1 MTRRECASMRNH
13 AEKWPEVPNWKT
25 DELLGNGVSVKTVPD
40 LKQWMVSGNLAAWN
54 EVSGHSGPGVGAL
67 GLTEGETYQVRLARD
82 RLLAVNCQKEIS
94 PGWHDAGF
102 ALTDMSAAFH
112 IFEFTGPKVSEIV
125 SRATTLDPSNPGR
138 SATTAF
144 AGVVASLYH
153 YEKHDTLRV
162 HVDRGFAPHIWTWVQ
177 AQRLFK

>member
-1 MTRRECASMRNH
+1 MRNH
-13 AEKWPEVPNWKT
+13 AEKWPEVPNWSIA
-25 DELLGNGVSVKTVPD
+25 ELSGHGVSLRSVVG

-54 EVSGHSGPGVGAL
+54 DVSGHSGPGVGAL
-67 GLTEGETYQVRLARD
+67 GLAEGETYQVRLARD
-82 RLLAVNCQKEIS
+82 RLLAVNCETEIS

-112 IFEFTGPKVSEIV
+112 VFEFVGPTISEIV
-125 SRATTLDPSNPGR
+125 SRATTLDPSSPGP

-153 YEKHDTLRV
+153 VQNHDTLRV
-162 HVDRGFAPHIWTWVQ
+162 HVDRGFATHIWTWVQ
-177 AQRLFK
+177 AQPLFSI